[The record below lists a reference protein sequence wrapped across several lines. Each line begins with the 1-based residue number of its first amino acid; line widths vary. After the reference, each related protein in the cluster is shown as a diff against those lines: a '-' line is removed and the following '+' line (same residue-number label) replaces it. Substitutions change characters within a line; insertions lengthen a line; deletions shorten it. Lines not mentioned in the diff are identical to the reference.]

1 MDIWQDRQNHET
13 TCQPYEGYENYRSQ
27 MVVYP
32 WSTCRV
38 LVLLGESCIFR
49 FETMA
54 KILATCDSSAL
65 LKGSARR
72 LLRWHSNIPHIL
84 SAAHQTRLT
93 IGIFELDSYLSYSL
107 STTLLKAGQLKCQG
121 PSGNAQARKSR
132 IGCLRN
138 VQTEESPRKS
148 ALF

>member
-1 MDIWQDRQNHET
+1 VQGTCT
-13 TCQPYEGYENYRSQ
+13 TRGKLHRHSSIPGSPPKAQASSVDCF
-27 MVVYP
+27 
-32 WSTCRV
+32 
-38 LVLLGESCIFR
+38 FR

-84 SAAHQTRLT
+84 SAAHQTRLI